1 MKEKNK
7 GIGKLLTSICVV
19 LLLAFVF
26 SIAKVSVEAEG
37 TDETIKVSECKN
49 RSESYYTSN
58 DKIQRPGDSG
68 NYHYAIFTFD
78 FPEGGKFTFSDFNN
92 RNMYYK
98 MGRDAEWINTT
109 MTTSLTV
116 QENSTVELWIKGNVA
131 SQSGTLTYSFEKTAS
146 LDQWGSKD
154 SALDI
159 TNGYDGTGTKFEPT
173 LNQIWY
179 KFTLTKA
186 SVITLAVPN
195 AKPSLYVDIFDS
207 NNKSQ
212 LSEIKAAY
220 TYSQSSMLPYY
231 QWDKYNGKEDNNAT
245 LTLYKPGT
253 YYVTMKTSGTDS
265 YNGYNGKIKFTKRDY
280 IPITSVALQNGTNMT
295 VSSGTGF
302 EYVENNVTG
311 VYPSNTDG
319 RITSIKYDPAHISQQ
334 GNIQRTKGYGV
345 SYIRY
350 YDERGVQVAQAK
362 LSVVPPAVTGVQFE
376 GKTKEISI
384 KMTGRCGADTVRIYQ
399 NKGGRWERIAS
410 VPINTSQYKVKG
422 LKPETNYQFRLTYY
436 HSASNTESVSVPT
449 FTAGTGFAKKSVI
462 KKVSKIKQGKKRDYI
477 IHNPGRWNERRVP
490 YWVYNVKGT
499 VVIKK
504 VKGCRK
510 YQFSTMD
517 STKKRKSNVL
527 LASARNS
534 KKKLPKKIKLK
545 VRTVRQINSYA
556 VAYGNWS
563 KAKTVKI
570 R

>member
-7 GIGKLLTSICVV
+7 GIRKLLTSICVV
-19 LLLAFVF
+19 LLLAFAF
-26 SIAKVSVEAEG
+26 SIGKVSVEAAG
-37 TDETIKVSECKN
+37 DDETITVNECKN
-49 RSESYYTSN
+49 QTKDYTTNEYKKINSIIDGYFAKVTFYFPEQGKISLRNERDYNMYTSTN
-58 DKIQRPGDSG
+58 NGV
-68 NYHYAIFTFD
+68 TWEEFD
-78 FPEGGKFTFSDFNN
+78 IRSP
-92 RNMYYK
+92 
-98 MGRDAEWINTT
+98 
-109 MTTSLTV
+109 LTV
-116 QENSTVELWIKGNVA
+116 QAKSTLNLLIKGNKNEK
-131 SQSGTLTYSFEKTAS
+131 GTLTYSFEKTAS
-146 LDQWGSKD
+146 LDEWTSKD

-159 TNGYDGTGTKFEPT
+159 TNGYDGTGTTFGNTKQE
-173 LNQIWY
+173 IWY

-195 AKPSLYVDIFDS
+195 AKSSLYVDIFDS

-253 YYVTMKTSGTDS
+253 YYMKLHNNSV
-265 YNGYNGKIKFTKRDY
+265 GYDGKIKFTKRDY

-462 KKVSKIKQGKKRDYI
+462 QKVSKIKQSKKRDYI

-517 STKKRKSNVL
+517 STKKTKSNVL

-556 VAYGNWS
+556 VAYGDWS

>member
-7 GIGKLLTSICVV
+7 GIRKLLTSICVV
-19 LLLAFVF
+19 LLLAFAF
-26 SIAKVSVEAEG
+26 SIGKVSVEAAG
-37 TDETIKVSECKN
+37 TDKTITVSKCKD
-49 RSESYYTSN
+49 RSEYYYTS
-58 DKIQRPGDSG
+58 DAKKVRPGDSAS
-68 NYHYAIFTFD
+68 YYYAIFTFD
-78 FPEGGKFTFSDFNN
+78 FPEGGKFTFSDSNN

-98 MGRDAEWINTT
+98 MDRDAKWTNTT
-109 MTTSLTV
+109 MTTFLTV
-116 QENSTVELWIKGNVA
+116 QANSTVKLWIKGNVA
-131 SQSGTLTYSFEKTAS
+131 NQSGTLTYSFEKTAS
-146 LDQWGSKD
+146 LDQWASKD

-159 TNGYDGTGTKFEPT
+159 TNGYDGTGTKFEKT
-173 LNQIWY
+173 TQGIWY

-231 QWDKYNGKEDNNAT
+231 QWDKYNGKEDDNAT

-253 YYVTMKTSGTDS
+253 YYMKLLNNSGYD
-265 YNGYNGKIKFTKRDY
+265 GKIKFTKRDY

-517 STKKRKSNVL
+517 STKKTKSKVL

>member
-7 GIGKLLTSICVV
+7 GIRKLLTSICVV

-37 TDETIKVSECKN
+37 TNKRITVRECNDSSED
-49 RSESYYTSN
+49 YYTF
-58 DKIQRPGDSG
+58 DYKKVRPGDSAS
-68 NYHYAIFTFD
+68 YYYAIFTFD
-78 FPEGGKFTFSDFNN
+78 FPEGGKFTFSDSNN

-98 MGRDAEWINTT
+98 MDGDTKWTNTT
-109 MTTSLTV
+109 MRTSLTV
-116 QENSTVELWIKGNVA
+116 QANSTVELWIKGNVA
-131 SQSGTLTYSFEKTAS
+131 NQSGTLTYSFEKTAS
-146 LDQWGSKD
+146 LDQWASKN

-159 TNGYDGTGTKFEPT
+159 TNGYDGTGTKFENT
-173 LNQIWY
+173 RRGIWY

-195 AKPSLYVDIFDS
+195 ASQSLYVDIFDS

-220 TYSQSSMLPYY
+220 TNSQSAMLAYY
-231 QWDKYNGKEDNNAT
+231 KWDKYNGKEDDNAT

-253 YYVTMKTSGTDS
+253 YYMELRENSGYD
-265 YNGYNGKIKFTKRDY
+265 GKIKFTKRDY

-295 VSSGTGF
+295 VSSGNGF

-319 RITSIKYDPAHISQQ
+319 RITTIKYDPAHISQQ

-462 KKVSKIKQGKKRDYI
+462 QKVSKIKQSKKRDYI

-517 STKKRKSNVL
+517 STKKTKSNVL

-556 VAYGNWS
+556 VAYGDWS

>member
-7 GIGKLLTSICVV
+7 GIRKLLTSICVV

-26 SIAKVSVEAEG
+26 SIGKVSVEAAG
-37 TDETIKVSECKN
+37 DDETITVNECKN
-49 RSESYYTSN
+49 QTKEYTTNEYKKINSKIEGYFAKVTFYFPEQGKISLRNEGDYNMYTSTN
-58 DKIQRPGDSG
+58 NGV
-68 NYHYAIFTFD
+68 TWEEFD
-78 FPEGGKFTFSDFNN
+78 IRSP
-92 RNMYYK
+92 
-98 MGRDAEWINTT
+98 
-109 MTTSLTV
+109 LTV
-116 QENSTVELWIKGNVA
+116 QAKSTLNLLIKGNEDEG
-131 SQSGTLTYSFEKTAS
+131 GTLTYSFEKTAS
-146 LDQWGSKD
+146 LDEWASKG

-231 QWDKYNGKEDNNAT
+231 QWDKYNGKEDDNAT

-376 GKTKEISI
+376 GKTKKISI

-517 STKKRKSNVL
+517 STKKTKSKVL

>member
-37 TDETIKVSECKN
+37 ANKKITVRECNDSSED
-49 RSESYYTSN
+49 YYTF
-58 DKIQRPGDSG
+58 DYKKVRPGDSAS
-68 NYHYAIFTFD
+68 YYYAIFTFD
-78 FPEGGKFTFSDFNN
+78 FPEGGKFTFSDSNN
-92 RNMYYK
+92 RFIYYK
-98 MGRDAEWINTT
+98 RDGDTKWTYTT
-109 MTTSLTV
+109 MGTSLTV
-116 QENSTVELWIKGNVA
+116 QANSTVELWIKGNGA
-131 SQSGTLTYSFEKTAS
+131 NQSGTLTYSFEKTAS
-146 LDQWGSKD
+146 LDQWASKD

-159 TNGYDGTGTKFEPT
+159 TNGYDGTGTKFENT
-173 LNQIWY
+173 RRRIWY

-186 SVITLAVPN
+186 SVITLAVRN
-195 AKPSLYVDIFDS
+195 ASQSLYVDIFDS

-220 TYSQSSMLPYY
+220 TNSQSAMLAYY
-231 QWDKYNGKEDNNAT
+231 KWDKYNGKKDDNAT

-253 YYVTMKTSGTDS
+253 YYMELGENSGYD
-265 YNGYNGKIKFTKRDY
+265 GKIKFTKRDY

-295 VSSGTGF
+295 VSSGNGF

-319 RITSIKYDPAHISQQ
+319 RITTIKYDPAHISQQ

-462 KKVSKIKQGKKRDYI
+462 QKVSKIKQSKKRDYI

-517 STKKRKSNVL
+517 STKKTKSNVL

>member
-7 GIGKLLTSICVV
+7 GIRKLLTSICVV

-37 TDETIKVSECKN
+37 TNKKITVRECNDSSED
-49 RSESYYTSN
+49 YYTF
-58 DKIQRPGDSG
+58 DYKKVRPGDSAS
-68 NYHYAIFTFD
+68 YYYAIFTFD
-78 FPEGGKFTFSDFNN
+78 FPEGGKFTFSDSNN
-92 RNMYYK
+92 RYIYYK
-98 MGRDAEWINTT
+98 RDGDTKWTNTT
-109 MTTSLTV
+109 MRTSLTV
-116 QENSTVELWIKGNVA
+116 QANSTVELWIKGNEA
-131 SQSGTLTYSFEKTAS
+131 NQSGTLTYSFEKTAS
-146 LDQWGSKD
+146 LDQWASKD

-159 TNGYDGTGTKFEPT
+159 TNGYDGTGTKFENT
-173 LNQIWY
+173 RRGIWY

-195 AKPSLYVDIFDS
+195 ASRSLYVDIFDS

-220 TYSQSSMLPYY
+220 TNNQSAMLAYY
-231 QWDKYNGKEDNNAT
+231 KWDEYGGRKDDNAT

-253 YYVTMKTSGTDS
+253 YYMKLGENSGYD
-265 YNGYNGKIKFTKRDY
+265 GKIKFSKRDY

-295 VSSGTGF
+295 VSSGNGF

-319 RITSIKYDPAHISQQ
+319 RITTIKYDPAHISQQ

-436 HSASNTESVSVPT
+436 HSASNTESASVPT

-462 KKVSKIKQGKKRDYI
+462 QKVSKIKQSKKRDYI

-517 STKKRKSNVL
+517 STKKTKSNVL

-556 VAYGNWS
+556 VAYGDWS

>member
-26 SIAKVSVEAEG
+26 SIAKVSVEAAG
-37 TDETIKVSECKN
+37 DDETITVNECKN
-49 RSESYYTSN
+49 QTKEYTTNEYKKINSKIDGYFAKVTFYFPEQGKISLRNERNYNMYTSTN
-58 DKIQRPGDSG
+58 NGV
-68 NYHYAIFTFD
+68 TWEEFD
-78 FPEGGKFTFSDFNN
+78 IRSP
-92 RNMYYK
+92 
-98 MGRDAEWINTT
+98 
-109 MTTSLTV
+109 LTV
-116 QENSTVELWIKGNVA
+116 QAKSTLNLLIKGNNNEK
-131 SQSGTLTYSFEKTAS
+131 GTLTYSFEKTAS

-295 VSSGTGF
+295 VSSGNGF

-517 STKKRKSNVL
+517 STKKTKSKVL

>member
-7 GIGKLLTSICVV
+7 GIRKLLTSICVV

-37 TDETIKVSECKN
+37 TNKKITVRECNDSSED
-49 RSESYYTSN
+49 YYTF
-58 DKIQRPGDSG
+58 DYKKVRPGDSAS
-68 NYHYAIFTFD
+68 YYYAIFTFD
-78 FPEGGKFTFSDFNN
+78 FPEGGKFTFSDSNN
-92 RNMYYK
+92 RYMYYK
-98 MGRDAEWINTT
+98 MDGDTKWTNTT
-109 MTTSLTV
+109 MRTSLTV
-116 QENSTVELWIKGNVA
+116 QANSTVELWIKGNA
-131 SQSGTLTYSFEKTAS
+131 ANQSGILTYSFEKTAS
-146 LDQWGSKD
+146 LDQWASKD

-159 TNGYDGTGTKFEPT
+159 TNGYDGTGTKFENT
-173 LNQIWY
+173 RRVIWY

-195 AKPSLYVDIFDS
+195 ASRSLYVDIFDS

-220 TYSQSSMLPYY
+220 TNSQSAMLAYY
-231 QWDKYNGKEDNNAT
+231 KWDEYGGRKDDNAT

-253 YYVTMKTSGTDS
+253 YYMKLGENSGYD
-265 YNGYNGKIKFTKRDY
+265 GKIKFSKRDY

-295 VSSGTGF
+295 VSSGNGF

-319 RITSIKYDPAHISQQ
+319 RITTIKYDPAHISQQ

-462 KKVSKIKQGKKRDYI
+462 QKVSKIKQSKKRDYI

-517 STKKRKSNVL
+517 STKKTKSNVL

-556 VAYGNWS
+556 VAYGDWS

>member
-19 LLLAFVF
+19 LLLAFAF
-26 SIAKVSVEAEG
+26 SIGKVSVEAAG
-37 TDETIKVSECKN
+37 TDNNITVSECKN
-49 RSESYYTSN
+49 WSESYYTSN
-58 DKIQRPGDSG
+58 ESIQRPGDSG

-78 FPEGGKFTFSDFNN
+78 FPEGGKFTFSDSNN

-98 MGRDAEWINTT
+98 MGSDAEWINTT
-109 MTTSLTV
+109 VTTSLTV
-116 QENSTVELWIKGNVA
+116 QKNSTVELWIKGNKDER
-131 SQSGTLTYSFEKTAS
+131 GTLTYSFEKTAS
-146 LDQWGSKD
+146 LDQWASKD

-159 TNGYDGTGTKFEPT
+159 TNGYNGTGTKFENT
-173 LNQIWY
+173 KQGIWY

-195 AKPSLYVDIFDS
+195 AKLSLYVDIFDS

-231 QWDKYNGKEDNNAT
+231 QWDKYNGKEDDNAT

-253 YYVTMKTSGTDS
+253 YYMKLHNNSG
-265 YNGYNGKIKFTKRDY
+265 GYDGKIKFTKRDY

-517 STKKRKSNVL
+517 STKKTKSNVL

>member
-19 LLLAFVF
+19 LLLAFAF
-26 SIAKVSVEAEG
+26 SIGKVSVEAAG
-37 TDETIKVSECKN
+37 TDKKITVSECKD
-49 RSESYYTSN
+49 RSEYYYTS
-58 DKIQRPGDSG
+58 DAKKVRPGDSAS
-68 NYHYAIFTFD
+68 YYYAIFTFD
-78 FPEGGKFTFSDFNN
+78 FPEGGKFTFSDSNN

-98 MGRDAEWINTT
+98 MDRDAKWTNTT
-109 MTTSLTV
+109 MTTFLTV
-116 QENSTVELWIKGNVA
+116 QANSTVELWIKGNVA
-131 SQSGTLTYSFEKTAS
+131 NQSGTLTYSFEKTAS
-146 LDQWGSKD
+146 LDQWDSKD

-159 TNGYDGTGTKFEPT
+159 TNGYDGTGTKFENT
-173 LNQIWY
+173 KQGIWY

-231 QWDKYNGKEDNNAT
+231 QWDKYNGKEDDNAT

-253 YYVTMKTSGTDS
+253 YYMKLLNNSGYD
-265 YNGYNGKIKFTKRDY
+265 GKIKFTKRDY

-517 STKKRKSNVL
+517 STKKTKSNVL

>member
-19 LLLAFVF
+19 LLLAFAF
-26 SIAKVSVEAEG
+26 SIGKVSVEAEG
-37 TDETIKVSECKN
+37 TDETIKVSECRDIQKEYTVSDVTEVISVNGSGTLKKN
-49 RSESYYTSN
+49 VAKFAFEFSEHGT
-58 DKIQRPGDSG
+58 
-68 NYHYAIFTFD
+68 
-78 FPEGGKFTFSDFNN
+78 FTFSISTSFTI
-92 RNMYYK
+92 YYRTDSDTK
-98 MGRDAEWINTT
+98 WNYNAYSQG
-109 MTTSLTV
+109 SLAV
-116 QENSTVELWIKGNVA
+116 KKGSKLYLWISGSAK
-131 SQSGTLTYSFEKTAS
+131 SDGTLTYSFEKTAS
-146 LDQWGSKD
+146 LDQWDSKD

-159 TNGYDGTGTKFEPT
+159 TNGYDGTGTKFENT
-173 LNQIWY
+173 KQGIWY

-195 AKPSLYVDIFDS
+195 ASSTLYVDIFDS

-231 QWDKYNGKEDNNAT
+231 QWDKYNGKEDDNAT

-253 YYVTMKTSGTDS
+253 YYMKLLNN
-265 YNGYNGKIKFTKRDY
+265 NGYDGRIKFTKRDY

-295 VSSGTGF
+295 VSSGNGF

-517 STKKRKSNVL
+517 STKKTKSNVL

>member
-19 LLLAFVF
+19 LLLAFAF
-26 SIAKVSVEAEG
+26 SIGKVSVDAAG
-37 TDETIKVSECKN
+37 TDETITVNKCKDQTKEYTTSNEYQKINSKIEGYFAKVTFYFPEQGKISLSNEGDYN
-49 RSESYYTSN
+49 MYTSTN
-58 DKIQRPGDSG
+58 NGG
-68 NYHYAIFTFD
+68 TWEIFDTRY
-78 FPEGGKFTFSDFNN
+78 P
-92 RNMYYK
+92 
-98 MGRDAEWINTT
+98 
-109 MTTSLTV
+109 LTV
-116 QENSTVELWIKGNVA
+116 QANSTLKLLIKGNVA

-159 TNGYDGTGTKFEPT
+159 TNGYDGTGTKFENT
-173 LNQIWY
+173 KQGIWY

-195 AKPSLYVDIFDS
+195 AKSSLYVDIFDS

-231 QWDKYNGKEDNNAT
+231 QWDKYNGKEDDNAT

-253 YYVTMKTSGTDS
+253 YYMKLHNNSG
-265 YNGYNGKIKFTKRDY
+265 GYDGKIKFTKRDY

-517 STKKRKSNVL
+517 STKKTKSNVL

>member
-7 GIGKLLTSICVV
+7 GIRKLLTSICVV
-19 LLLAFVF
+19 LLLAFAF
-26 SIAKVSVEAEG
+26 SIGKVSVEAAE
-37 TDETIKVSECKN
+37 TDKKITVSECKD
-49 RSESYYTSN
+49 RPEYYYTS
-58 DKIQRPGDSG
+58 DAKKVRPGDSAS
-68 NYHYAIFTFD
+68 YYYAIFTFD
-78 FPEGGKFTFSDFNN
+78 FPEGGKFTFSDSNN

-98 MGRDAEWINTT
+98 MDRDAKWTNTT
-109 MTTSLTV
+109 MTTFLTV
-116 QENSTVELWIKGNVA
+116 QANSTVELWIKGNVA
-131 SQSGTLTYSFEKTAS
+131 NQSGTLTYSFEKTAS
-146 LDQWGSKD
+146 LDQWASKD

-159 TNGYDGTGTKFEPT
+159 TNGYDGTGTKFENT
-173 LNQIWY
+173 KQGIWY

-231 QWDKYNGKEDNNAT
+231 QWDKYNGKEDDNAT

-253 YYVTMKTSGTDS
+253 YYMKLLNNSGYD
-265 YNGYNGKIKFTKRDY
+265 GKIKFTKRDY

-362 LSVVPPAVTGVQFE
+362 LSVVPPAVTGIQFE

-517 STKKRKSNVL
+517 STKKTKSNVL

>member
-1 MKEKNK
+1 M
-7 GIGKLLTSICVV
+7 
-19 LLLAFVF
+19 
-26 SIAKVSVEAEG
+26 
-37 TDETIKVSECKN
+37 
-49 RSESYYTSN
+49 
-58 DKIQRPGDSG
+58 
-68 NYHYAIFTFD
+68 
-78 FPEGGKFTFSDFNN
+78 
-92 RNMYYK
+92 
-98 MGRDAEWINTT
+98 
-109 MTTSLTV
+109 
-116 QENSTVELWIKGNVA
+116 
-131 SQSGTLTYSFEKTAS
+131 
-146 LDQWGSKD
+146 
-154 SALDI
+154 
-159 TNGYDGTGTKFEPT
+159 
-173 LNQIWY
+173 
-179 KFTLTKA
+179 
-186 SVITLAVPN
+186 ITLAVPN

-231 QWDKYNGKEDNNAT
+231 QWDKYNGKEDDNAT

-376 GKTKEISI
+376 GKTKKISI

-517 STKKRKSNVL
+517 STKKTKSKVL

>member
-7 GIGKLLTSICVV
+7 GIRKLLTSICVV

-26 SIAKVSVEAEG
+26 SIGKVSVEATG
-37 TDETIKVSECKN
+37 TNKNITVEECKDEPIEYTT
-49 RSESYYTSN
+49 SEYIMISSTIN
-58 DKIQRPGDSG
+58 G
-68 NYHYAIFTFD
+68 HFA
-78 FPEGGKFTFSDFNN
+78 KFTFYFPEQG
-92 RNMYYK
+92 K
-98 MGRDAEWINTT
+98 I
-109 MTTSLTV
+109 SLKNS
-116 QENSTVELWIKGNVA
+116 NSTWMYISMDNESTWERYTPALPPTVKAGSTLKLLIKGNENER
-131 SQSGTLTYSFEKTAS
+131 GTLTYSFEKTAS
-146 LDQWGSKD
+146 LDQWDSKD

-173 LNQIWY
+173 LDQIWY

-220 TYSQSSMLPYY
+220 TYSQSGMLPYY
-231 QWDKYNGKEDNNAT
+231 QWDKYNGKEDDNAT

-517 STKKRKSNVL
+517 STKKTKSKVL

>member
-19 LLLAFVF
+19 LLLAFAF
-26 SIAKVSVEAEG
+26 SIGKVSVEAAG
-37 TDETIKVSECKN
+37 TNEKITVRECKN

-98 MGRDAEWINTT
+98 MGRDAKWINTT

-146 LDQWGSKD
+146 LDQWRSKD

-159 TNGYDGTGTKFEPT
+159 TNGYDGTGTNFEPT

-517 STKKRKSNVL
+517 STKKTKSNVL

>member
-19 LLLAFVF
+19 LLLAFAF
-26 SIAKVSVEAEG
+26 SIGKVSVEAAG
-37 TDETIKVSECKN
+37 TDKKITVSECKD
-49 RSESYYTSN
+49 RSEYYYTS
-58 DKIQRPGDSG
+58 DAKKVRPGDSAS
-68 NYHYAIFTFD
+68 YYYAIFTFD
-78 FPEGGKFTFSDFNN
+78 FPEGGKFTFSDSNN

-98 MGRDAEWINTT
+98 MDRDAKWTNTT
-109 MTTSLTV
+109 MTTFLTV
-116 QENSTVELWIKGNVA
+116 QANSTVELWIKGNVA
-131 SQSGTLTYSFEKTAS
+131 NQSGTLTYSFEKTAS
-146 LDQWGSKD
+146 LDQWASKD

-159 TNGYDGTGTKFEPT
+159 TNGYDGTGTKFENT
-173 LNQIWY
+173 KQGIWY

-195 AKPSLYVDIFDS
+195 ASSTLYVDIFDS

-231 QWDKYNGKEDNNAT
+231 QWDKYNGKEDDNAT

-253 YYVTMKTSGTDS
+253 YYMKLLNN
-265 YNGYNGKIKFTKRDY
+265 NGYDGRIKFTKRDY

-295 VSSGTGF
+295 VSSGNGF

-517 STKKRKSNVL
+517 STKKTKSNVL

>member
-19 LLLAFVF
+19 LLLAFAF
-26 SIAKVSVEAEG
+26 SIGKVSVDAAG
-37 TDETIKVSECKN
+37 TDKKITVSECKD
-49 RSESYYTSN
+49 RSEYYYTS
-58 DKIQRPGDSG
+58 DAKKVRPGDSAS
-68 NYHYAIFTFD
+68 YYYAIFTFD

-98 MGRDAEWINTT
+98 MGRDAKWINTT

-116 QENSTVELWIKGNVA
+116 QANSTVELWIKENVA

-146 LDQWGSKD
+146 LDEWVSKD

-159 TNGYDGTGTKFEPT
+159 TNGYDGTGTKFENT
-173 LNQIWY
+173 NQGIWY

-195 AKPSLYVDIFDS
+195 ASSTLYVDIFDS

-231 QWDKYNGKEDNNAT
+231 QWDKYNGKEDDNAT

-253 YYVTMKTSGTDS
+253 YYMTLQKNKYD
-265 YNGYNGKIKFTKRDY
+265 GKIKFSKRDY

-295 VSSGTGF
+295 VSSGNGF

-319 RITSIKYDPAHISQQ
+319 RITTIKYDPAHISQQ

-517 STKKRKSNVL
+517 STKKTKSNVL

>member
-19 LLLAFVF
+19 LLLAFAF
-26 SIAKVSVEAEG
+26 SIGKVSVEAAG
-37 TDETIKVSECKN
+37 TDKEITVSECKD
-49 RSESYYTSN
+49 RSEYYYTS
-58 DKIQRPGDSG
+58 DAKKVRPGDSAS
-68 NYHYAIFTFD
+68 YYYAIFTFD
-78 FPEGGKFTFSDFNN
+78 FPEGGKFTFSDSNN

-98 MGRDAEWINTT
+98 MDRDAKWTNTT
-109 MTTSLTV
+109 MTTFLTV
-116 QENSTVELWIKGNVA
+116 QANSTVKLWIKGNVA
-131 SQSGTLTYSFEKTAS
+131 NQSGTLTYSFEKTAS
-146 LDQWGSKD
+146 LDQWDSKD

-159 TNGYDGTGTKFEPT
+159 TNGYDGTGTKFENT
-173 LNQIWY
+173 KQGIWY

-231 QWDKYNGKEDNNAT
+231 QWDKYNGKEDDNAT

-253 YYVTMKTSGTDS
+253 YYMKLLNNSGYD
-265 YNGYNGKIKFTKRDY
+265 GKIKFTKRDY

-517 STKKRKSNVL
+517 STKKTKSKVL

>member
-7 GIGKLLTSICVV
+7 GIRKLLTSICVV

-37 TDETIKVSECKN
+37 TNKRITVRECNDSSED
-49 RSESYYTSN
+49 YYTF
-58 DKIQRPGDSG
+58 DYKKVRPGDSAS
-68 NYHYAIFTFD
+68 YYYAIFTFD
-78 FPEGGKFTFSDFNN
+78 FPEGGKFTFSDSNN

-98 MGRDAEWINTT
+98 MDGDTKWTNTT
-109 MTTSLTV
+109 MRTSLTV
-116 QENSTVELWIKGNVA
+116 QANSTVELWIKGNVA
-131 SQSGTLTYSFEKTAS
+131 NQSGTLTYSFKKTAS
-146 LDQWGSKD
+146 LDQWESKG

-159 TNGYDGTGTKFEPT
+159 TNGYDGTGTNFEKT
-173 LNQIWY
+173 DQGIWY

-195 AKPSLYVDIFDS
+195 ASRSLYVDIFDS

-220 TYSQSSMLPYY
+220 TNDQSAMLAYY
-231 QWDKYNGKEDNNAT
+231 KWDEYGGRKDDNAT

-253 YYVTMKTSGTDS
+253 YYMELGENSGYD
-265 YNGYNGKIKFTKRDY
+265 GKIKFSKRDY

-295 VSSGTGF
+295 VSSGNGF

-319 RITSIKYDPAHISQQ
+319 RITTIKYDPAHISQQ

-462 KKVSKIKQGKKRDYI
+462 QKVSKIKQSKKRDYI

-517 STKKRKSNVL
+517 STKKTKSNVL

-556 VAYGNWS
+556 VAYGDWS